1 MITDPAVPP
10 VLPATTASVPPLM
23 PTKPLPLEVAPT
35 SRPGRAVEAFQ
46 RRRAGELIEGAGAGA
61 ADVSA
66 VALSSR

>member
-35 SRPGRAVEAFQ
+35 SR
-46 RRRAGELIEGAGAGA
+46 AG
-61 ADVSA
+61 
-66 VALSSR
+66 VALLKLFNVAEPAN